1 MLHGISRKKLSRLVG
16 DAVSDTT
23 GVAICSAAR
32 YIMPI
37 FAAIH
42 YCV

>member
-1 MLHGISRKKLSRLVG
+1 MPHGISRKKLNRLVG

-23 GVAICSAAR
+23 GAAACTAAR